1 MDKKMREKVIKIL
14 EDIRSDIDFNN
25 LDQKLTDDDVLDSF
39 HIISI
44 VGEFVEAFDVEIS
57 VDELLPENF
66 NSPDAMVELITKL
79 QQE

>member
-1 MDKKMREKVIKIL
+1 MKEKVIEIL

-25 LDQKLTDDDVLDSF
+25 LDQKLIDDDILDSF
-39 HIISI
+39 DIISI
-44 VGEFVEAFDVEIS
+44 VGEFNEAFDIEIS